1 MQDIRL
7 AVRNLRMR
15 PAFSAVVILTLT
27 LGIGANTAVFTVLN
41 AVVLAPLPYA
51 DPEDVVV
58 LNEQTPEL
66 PLLSVTRQNY
76 EAWRDRAKAFSA
88 MGAVRSTNM
97 TLTGGGEPE
106 RVPIKMMSA
115 SVLPLLGV
123 PITSG
128 RGFTEADDRPG
139 AEGVVLLGAG
149 FAARRFAGTEPVGQL
164 APARQPLIHRRRRA
178 PR

>member
-7 AVRNLRMR
+7 ALRNVRMR

-27 LGIGANTAVFTVLN
+27 LGIGATTAVFTVMN

-51 DPEDVVV
+51 NPGDVVV

-76 EAWRDRAKAFSA
+76 EAWRDRAQSFSA
-88 MGAVRSTNM
+88 MGAVRATNM

-106 RVPIKMMSA
+106 RVPVRMMSA

-123 PITSG
+123 SIMDG
-128 RGFTEADDRPG
+128 RGFTPADDRAG
-139 AEGVVLLGAG
+139 AEGVVLLSAG
-149 FAARRFAGTEPVGQL
+149 FAVRRFGATPALGHSLQL
-164 APARQPLIHRRRRA
+164 
-178 PR
+178 

>member
-7 AVRNLRMR
+7 ALRNLRMR

-51 DPEDVVV
+51 DPQNVVV

-66 PLLSVTRQNY
+66 PLLSVTKQNY
-76 EAWRDRAKAFSA
+76 EAWRDRSQSFSA
-88 MGAVRSTNM
+88 MGAVRPTNM

-106 RVPIKMMSA
+106 RVGVKMISA
-115 SVLPLLGV
+115 SLLPLLGV
-123 PITSG
+123 SISSG
-128 RGFTEADDRPG
+128 RGFSDADDRPG
-139 AEGVVLLGAG
+139 AEGVALVGAG
-149 FAARRFAGTEPVGQL
+149 FAARRFGGT
-164 APARQPLIHRRRRA
+164 QPLHQS
-178 PR
+178 